1 MDVATLVASQRAYFQ
16 SGKTLPVE
24 YRIEMLKKLRE
35 AVARQEAAIAA
46 ALKADLNKTPFEAY
60 MTETGMVLDELGYAI
75 KHTASWA
82 RTKRVRT
89 PLAQFSAR
97 SFMIPEPYGVTLI
110 MSPWNYPFSL
120 CVTPLIGAIA
130 AGNCVIVKPSAYAP
144 NVSRLLAT
152 MLGALFPAEY
162 VAVVEGGREENR
174 ALLEQRFDYIFF
186 TGSVNV
192 GRYVMECA
200 SRNLTPVSLELG
212 GKSPVIVE
220 KSADI
225 PLAAKRVAFGK
236 YLNAGQTCIAP
247 DYVLVQAEIR
257 DAFVAAVKEAVAA
270 FYPNGDFTAM
280 ATLVNDKHFSRVI
293 GLIKPEK
300 VAFGGGGDAERRF
313 IEPTLMQD
321 VTWDDPVMQEEI
333 FGPVLPVL
341 TYTDLDDALQKIIAR
356 PKPLALYLF
365 TGDKAVEKKV
375 LSRVSFGGGCVN
387 DTIIHVATHH
397 MPFGGVGESGMGG
410 YHGKRSFDTFTHYKS
425 VVKKHTF
432 MDMPIRYL
440 PYTPLHE
447 KLLRLFLK

>member
-321 VTWDDPVMQEEI
+321 VAWDDPVMREEI

-341 TYTDLDDALQKIIAR
+341 TYTELDDALKEIIAR

-365 TGDKAVEKKV
+365 TGDRAVEKKV

>member
-97 SFMIPEPYGVTLI
+97 SFIMPEPYGVALI

-120 CVTPLIGAIA
+120 CLTPLIGAIA
-130 AGNCVIVKPSAYAP
+130 AGNCAIVKPSAYAP

-152 MLGALFPAEY
+152 MLGALFPADY
-162 VAVVEGGREENR
+162 VAVVEGGREENK

-186 TGSVNV
+186 TGSVSV

-270 FYPNGDFTAM
+270 FYPNDDSTAM
-280 ATLVNDKHFSRVI
+280 ATLVNDKHFARVM

-300 VAFGGGGDAERRF
+300 VVFGGGGDAVRRF

-397 MPFGGVGESGMGG
+397 MPFGGVGDSGMGG

-425 VVKKHTF
+425 IVKKHTF

-447 KLLRLFLK
+447 RLLRLFLK